1 MALLFFLYFAPTPGS
16 SGFAEVFSLSAM
28 AAIVPA
34 GLAPYYNLVWRA
46 STVYLPAGLGLLFL
60 VLTVLRDTRNVLRRR
75 NLGLDSYRFSLEWE
89 GLKGKD
95 RGMRL
100 HDPEACE
107 VGGTGCLMRDK
118 WLAYV
123 FLGRLLEKQRK
134 GILAHILGQFI

>member
-1 MALLFFLYFAPTPGS
+1 MRRGQ
-16 SGFAEVFSLSAM
+16 GFARQRY
-28 AAIVPA
+28 A
-34 GLAPYYNLVWRA
+34 GVTLHDPRQ
-46 STVYLPAGLGLLFL
+46 
-60 VLTVLRDTRNVLRRR
+60 
-75 NLGLDSYRFSLEWE
+75 YRFSLEWE